1 LGQDLKLK
9 KNVLDMFRK
18 DLRAALREYINDK
31 KGTNV
36 QMEKGL
42 EEGDD

>member
-18 DLRAALREYINDK
+18 DLRAALREDINDK

-36 QMEKGL
+36 QMENGL